1 MAFELSDKK
10 WLLVLSDE
18 ARGPSRYTVVVAE
31 VALDVAGDRVGVV
44 ARATSQRKPRLEMR
58 LDRALQQR
66 AFGPPPAIRRHAA
79 RRGRPLCPV
88 APWHPMK
95 RDGRSG

>member
-1 MAFELSDKK
+1 MPALRATGAGETMGENAAL
-10 WLLVLSDE
+10 E
-18 ARGPSRYTVVVAE
+18 VVAE
-31 VALDVAGDRVGVV
+31 VALDVAGDRVGV

-58 LDRALQQR
+58 LDRAIQQR

-79 RRGRPLCPV
+79 RRGRPLCHV